1 MAPFATL
8 LHRAVSLAVG
18 LAAKRR
24 KADGSTPS
32 TAASDPFTRTRAAS
46 TGSAARTSGRPRTLA
61 TVPAGSGSSD
71 TTSTSAGSSL
81 RAGAGE
87 GELPPAGSTLGGR
100 PGFGGTSIARAGGV
114 APPGLGDAPPA
125 GGEPAATTSS
135 ETATI
140 RTGRPAPRSL
150 HPGTARP
157 PGTRRPRIGTP
168 ETGTPKTHIPRT
180 RIPRT
185 HGSRTRIP
193 RTNIP
198 RACRGGAWVP
208 GNRMPR
214 FTTFAGRCQCRALYP
229 PAEHHYPVGAGAG

>member
-1 MAPFATL
+1 MAPLATL
-8 LHRAVSLAVG
+8 LHRAVSIAVG

-24 KADGSTPS
+24 KAHGSTPS

-46 TGSAARTSGRPRTLA
+46 TGSAARTPGRPRTLA

-87 GELPPAGSTLGGR
+87 GELPPAGSALGGR
-100 PGFGGTSIARAGGV
+100 PGCGGASIAMAGGV
-114 APPGLGDAPPA
+114 APPGPGDAPAA

-135 ETATI
+135 EPTAI

-150 HPGTARP
+150 RPGTRGP

-168 ETGTPKTHIPRT
+168 ETGTPKTRIPRT
-180 RIPRT
+180 RISRT
-185 HGSRTRIP
+185 LGSRTRIP

-198 RACRGGAWVP
+198 RACQDGAWAP

-214 FTTFAGRCQCRALYP
+214 LTTSADLRQRRAVYP
-229 PAEHHYPVGAGAG
+229 PAGHHYPAGAGDG